1 MDSYLVALSGYK
13 VARKWVIYSS
23 RPQPLYSNKR
33 LKNKGC
39 MSSQLIFVHGAPN
52 LLASNVLT
60 LSLHLAGYWREWLR
74 RKPHHLSTSRKR
86 LSSARVSSS
95 AKEAFIRIWPFIPRT
110 ARGAKIDL
118 IKATFSSYGDK
129 FEVVTVND
137 VAVHNLSDHLEGV
150 DAVIHAAAPLPGK
163 GDPKALLNV
172 RSLSSKSL

>member
-1 MDSYLVALSGYK
+1 VAIKWLANESSIRVALNRSTQTSAWRIK
-13 VARKWVIYSS
+13 VTCPLSWSLYMVPLTYS
-23 RPQPLYSNKR
+23 PV
-33 LKNKGC
+33 
-39 MSSQLIFVHGAPN
+39 M
-52 LLASNVLT
+52 
-60 LSLHLAGYWREWLR
+60 YWRYLCTWQVTGANGFVGSHIIYQLLEKGYRVRGWAHLLR
-74 RKPHHLSTSRKR
+74 RHL
-86 LSSARVSSS
+86 LG
-95 AKEAFIRIWPFIPRT
+95 FDHLFLNPRT